1 MSGDTSPLGAH
12 WARYA
17 IPATET
23 LPRIDYAPIA
33 AQLAEELD
41 YVAAGRLDGR
51 LVLCRYTH
59 RQILGIT
66 CSWGLLSDRARQLD
80 AIRRGVG

>member
-1 MSGDTSPLGAH
+1 MSGDLTPLGAH

-17 IPATET
+17 PPAPTAYART
-23 LPRIDYAPIA
+23 DYAPIA

-41 YVAAGRLDGR
+41 CVASGQLDGR
-51 LVLCRYTH
+51 LVLCRYTG
-59 RQILGIT
+59 RQILGAQ

-80 AIRRGVG
+80 AIRRAT